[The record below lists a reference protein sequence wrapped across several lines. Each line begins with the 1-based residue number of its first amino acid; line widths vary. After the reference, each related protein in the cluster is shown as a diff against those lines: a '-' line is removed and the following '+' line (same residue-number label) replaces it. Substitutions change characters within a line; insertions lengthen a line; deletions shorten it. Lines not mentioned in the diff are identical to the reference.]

1 MPLPAGHCSLA
12 GQRSRNHGD
21 LPRPRSPAR
30 PRILP
35 RSCNAVAGSALNLVV
50 LGRVGDLLPLC
61 QAWGLVTC
69 AVGRINGV
77 GAADSAH
84 REACGESLRIARN
97 PRSRGPADGPSR
109 HLGAHGVRR
118 SGARITRYARA
129 EPAGRRVLCAPGFE
143 PKRIAGLAGEL
154 LVTGVLSPAH
164 SVVLLRRREWFRD
177 RLSAFAST
185 TPRLAARGNQRPRPD
200 PLSSRGEEESRC
212 GAADGTLTGYANP
225 VLEGFSDRSSR
236 LPGAADRV
244 IQPWRASR
252 PSAHA
257 PRPLPP
263 RARGGASPASC
274 SHRAAGSVVVRL
286 RICSCFLR

>member
-77 GAADSAH
+77 GAADSTH

-109 HLGAHGVRR
+109 HFGTSARTAFAAR
-118 SGARITRYARA
+118 ARITRYARA
-129 EPAGRRVLCAPGFE
+129 ELAGRRVLCAPGFE

-164 SVVLLRRREWFRD
+164 SVVLLRRREWFGD

-185 TPRLAARGNQRPRPD
+185 GPRLAPRAMSGPGQTHV
-200 PLSSRGEEESRC
+200 SSRGEE
-212 GAADGTLTGYANP
+212 GIAARYGRLYSDWVCQPGTRRILGQIEPAA
-225 VLEGFSDRSSR
+225 RS
-236 LPGAADRV
+236 
-244 IQPWRASR
+244 
-252 PSAHA
+252 
-257 PRPLPP
+257 
-263 RARGGASPASC
+263 C
-274 SHRAAGSVVVRL
+274 
-286 RICSCFLR
+286 